1 MASLKDISVVV
12 EGVVAESRAIRSG
25 EKYVTPQGFTAIKDG
40 QKQRAGTVPAPA
52 TGRKPSWIRAQLPV
66 GAGFGAVKGIVHE
79 HRLATVCEEA
89 KCPNIGECW
98 NAGTAT
104 IMLMGAV
111 CTRACRFCS
120 VDTGNPRQ
128 WLDAEE
134 PENTAR
140 SVELMKL
147 KYIVLTSVNRDDLPD
162 GGAGHYASAIRAIKR
177 RTPHVA
183 VEALTPDFQGVLRD
197 VETVVDSGLE
207 VFAQN
212 VETVKRLTH
221 PVRDA
226 RASYEQTLAVL
237 EHAKKYKPEVLT
249 KTSLMLGLG
258 ETDEEIAQTMDDLRA
273 VNVDLL
279 TLGQYLRPTVHHL
292 EVQRFVTPAEFD
304 QYREW
309 ALAKGF
315 RECVAGPLVR
325 SSYRAEQAL
334 AGNNAG
340 ISNGAG
346 PGYRENSGT
355 TNSSNE
361 PGPELSRYPGPAP
374 LLDAAPS
381 VKWLG
386 KVDYEP
392 TWREMQRITDTRDE
406 HTPDEIWLLEH
417 PPVFTLGLNADAS
430 HVLAAGDIP
439 VVKID
444 RGGQV
449 TYHGP
454 GQLVVYPLIDIRRAG
469 LGVRDLVTALERAVI
484 SYCKSLGI
492 TAECRKNAPGV
503 YVDGRKI
510 ASVGL
515 RIRRGASYHG
525 LAFNVNMDLEPFS
538 RINPCGY
545 AGLQMTQLAALGS
558 PDASV
563 ESVGQAFAPF
573 LQDALAQLR
582 ADRK

>member
-1 MASLKDISVVV
+1 VTTLKNIPVVT
-12 EGVVAESRAIRSG
+12 EHRAPRSG

-40 QKQRAGTVPAPA
+40 QKPRIAESPSARVGKPRWITAPLA
-52 TGRKPSWIRAQLPV
+52 A
-66 GAGFGAVKGIVHE
+66 GAGFNAVKGIVRE

-120 VDTGNPRQ
+120 VDTGNPRG

-162 GGAGHYASAIRAIKR
+162 GGAQHYADAIRAIKR
-177 RTPHVA
+177 RTPQVA
-183 VEALTPDFQGVLRD
+183 VEALTPDFQGVLKD
-197 VETVVDSGLE
+197 VETVMDSGLD

-212 VETVKRLTH
+212 VETVQRLTH
-221 PVRDA
+221 PVRDP
-226 RASYEQTLAVL
+226 RAGYRQTIDVLA
-237 EHAKKYKPEVLT
+237 HAKKYKPAVLT

-258 ETDEEIAQTMDDLRA
+258 ETDEEIAQCMDDLRA
-273 VNVDLL
+273 ANVDLL
-279 TLGQYLRPTVHHL
+279 TLGQYLRPTMHHL
-292 EVQRFVTPAEFD
+292 PVQRFVTPAEFD
-304 QYREW
+304 EYRRW

-315 RECVAGPLVR
+315 RECVSGPLVR

-340 ISNGAG
+340 LVNTG
-346 PGYRENSGT
+346 
-355 TNSSNE
+355 
-361 PGPELSRYPGPAP
+361 LSPAP
-374 LLDAAPS
+374 L
-381 VKWLG
+381 VRWLG
-386 KVDYEP
+386 RVDYVP
-392 TWREMQRITDTRDE
+392 TWREMQRITDTRDA

-417 PPVFTLGLNADAS
+417 PPVFTQGLNGDPS

-439 VVKID
+439 VVQID

-484 SYCKSLGI
+484 AYCATLGI
-492 TAECRKNAPGV
+492 EAECRKNAPGV
-503 YVDGRKI
+503 YVAGQKI

-525 LAFNVNMDLEPFS
+525 LAFNVNMDLEPFQ

-545 AGLQMTQLAALGS
+545 AGLEMTQLAAHGQ
-558 PDASV
+558 PNATV
-563 ESVGQAFAPF
+563 EETGRAFVPF
-573 LQDALAQLR
+573 LQRELAALG
-582 ADRK
+582 KKSCEN